1 MPLIREERRNAVD
14 RFFDAAL
21 LALLLSG
28 YFALASSGEV
38 DPITLTLTGAAFAGR
53 LALYVWQRRLE
64 LPAAWANAA
73 VILYAAFYPLDYG
86 LLSQDFLA
94 ATVRMICFLTVAKGL
109 TVVTNRDALY
119 AVLIAF
125 AELLAAALLSA
136 SLFFLL
142 FLALF
147 LAAGVATFASWQIRL
162 GAQFAPQSLPIG
174 NTRFPARLLATTLSA
189 AFFILLF
196 TVGMF
201 FVLPRTARA
210 AFQNL
215 VSSRYHLP
223 GFSGNVR
230 LGDIGAIQTSSRTMM
245 HIRIEGPAPEILPHK
260 WRGTALTEFDG
271 QRWTQ
276 RGGAE
281 LLRFQYGSLSLPVRG
296 YIRRNGT
303 RLRYQVQHSD
313 SALDSLFIAGV
324 PEFIDAN
331 LPSLLRHSSGGLRAI
346 GDNHGLLRYSASSF
360 LDASLG
366 DGAPAPNP
374 DERRLLL
381 SLPPLNPRIADLA
394 RTLTANEPDDW
405 RRARRLETWLQTNL
419 AYTLELPATTQSD
432 PIAHF
437 LFERR
442 RGHCEYFASAHAVM
456 LRSLG
461 IPARV
466 VTGFQGGVRNPVS
479 GWHVIAA
486 SDAHSWVEAWIP
498 NNGWTTFDPTPA
510 GGRPAHAALFQRLS
524 HLIDAADLFWQ
535 EWVIQYDLERQ
546 FKLASAIEN
555 NRFADSAVPSLN
567 LRLQQTRLQ
576 ATAWL
581 QRYGLYFLLPA
592 VFAALVWVLA
602 PWLRTRHQERL
613 RRTRL
618 SSGAA
623 SQSDAS
629 IMYRQLLDLLEKQN
643 LRKPAWYTPLEF
655 ARVLPPSETANL
667 VAGFTHAY
675 NRFRFGADRA
685 AAQQMLE
692 LYDAIDRQ
700 LRQPT
705 TPET

>member
-53 LALYVWQRRLE
+53 IALYVWRRHLE

-73 VILYAAFYPLDYG
+73 VILYAAFYPVDYG
-86 LLSQDFLA
+86 FLSEDFLA

-109 TVVTNRDALY
+109 TVVTSRDALY

-162 GAQFAPQSLPIG
+162 GAQYTRHSLPIASV
-174 NTRFPARLLATTLSA
+174 RFPVRLLVTTLTAS
-189 AFFILLF
+189 FTILFL

-215 VSSRYHLP
+215 VTSRYRLP

-245 HIRIEGPAPEILPHK
+245 HVRIEGPTPEILPFK
-260 WRGTALTEFDG
+260 WRGAALTEFDG

-276 RGGAE
+276 RGGSE
-281 LLRFQYGSLSLPVRG
+281 LLRFQYNSLSLPVRG
-296 YIRRNGT
+296 PVRRTGT
-303 RLRYQVQHSD
+303 RVRYQVQHSD
-313 SALDSLFIAGV
+313 SSLDSLFLLGI
-324 PEFIDAN
+324 PEFIEAN
-331 LPSLLRHSSGGLRAI
+331 LPTVLRHSTGGLRVVS
-346 GDNHGLLRYSASSF
+346 DNQGLLRYSVSGF
-360 LDASLG
+360 YDAPLG
-366 DGAPAPNP
+366 DGAPSPSLE
-374 DERRLLL
+374 DRRVLLA
-381 SLPPLNPRIADLA
+381 LPPLDPRIAQLA
-394 RTLTANEPDDW
+394 RRLTENEPDDW
-405 RRARRLETWLQTNL
+405 WRARRLELWLQSNL
-419 AYTLELPATTQSD
+419 AYTLELPSAKSSD

-437 LFERR
+437 LFDRR

-498 NNGWTTFDPTPA
+498 NSGWTTFDPTPA

-524 HLIDAADLFWQ
+524 NLIDAADLFWQ
-535 EWVIQYDLERQ
+535 EWVMQYDLERQ
-546 FKLASAIEN
+546 FKLAAAIEN
-555 NRFADSAVPSLN
+555 NRLAGSTVPSLN
-567 LRLQQTRLQ
+567 LRLQQARQQ

-581 QRYGLYFLLPA
+581 KQYGLLLLLP
-592 VFAALVWVLA
+592 VVLVALLWTLA
-602 PWLRTRHQERL
+602 PWIRARRQERL

-623 SQSDAS
+623 SQSDAAL
-629 IMYRQLLDLLEKQN
+629 MYRQLLDLLEKQN
-643 LRKPAWYTPLEF
+643 LRKPTWYTPLEF
-655 ARVLPPSETANL
+655 ARVIPPSETANL
-667 VAGFTHAY
+667 VASFTHAY

-700 LRQPT
+700 LRQPA
-705 TPET
+705 PER

>member
-21 LALLLSG
+21 LAMLLSG
-28 YFALASSGEV
+28 YFALASSGEL
-38 DPITLTLTGAAFAGR
+38 DPITLTITGAAFAAR
-53 LALYVWQRRLE
+53 LALFTWQRRLE

-73 VILYAAFYPLDYG
+73 VIVYAAFYPIDYG
-86 LLSQDFLA
+86 FVSQDFLA

-162 GAQFAPQSLPIG
+162 GAQLAPQSLPIL
-174 NTRFPARLLATTLSA
+174 NTRFPARLLATTLTA
-189 AFFILLF
+189 AFAILLF

-230 LGDIGAIQTSSRTMM
+230 LGDIGKIQTSSRTMM
-245 HIRIEGPAPEILPHK
+245 HVRMEGRAPEILPYK
-260 WRGTALTEFDG
+260 WRGTALSEFDG

-296 YIRRNGT
+296 HLRRNGT

-313 SALDSLFIAGV
+313 SALDSLFLAGV
-324 PEFIDAN
+324 PEFIEAN
-331 LPSLLRHSSGGLRAI
+331 LPSVIRQSSGGLRAI

-360 LDASLG
+360 MDASNG
-366 DGAPAPNP
+366 DGAPSPGP
-374 DERRLLL
+374 DERRTLL
-381 SLPPLNPRIADLA
+381 SLPPLDPRIASLA
-394 RTLTANEPDDW
+394 RTLTENEPDDW
-405 RRARRLETWLQTNL
+405 RRARHLENWLQTSL
-419 AYTLELPATTQSD
+419 AYTLELPSTTQTD

-437 LFERR
+437 LFDRR

-466 VTGFQGGVRNPVS
+466 VNGFQGGVRNPVS
-479 GWHVIAA
+479 GWHVISA

-510 GGRPAHAALFQRLS
+510 GGRPTHAALFQRLS

-535 EWVIQYDLERQ
+535 EWVMQYDLERQ

-555 NRFADSAVPSLN
+555 NRFADSTVPSLN
-567 LRLQQTRLQ
+567 VRLQRARRQ
-576 ATAWL
+576 ATEWL
-581 QRYGLYFLLPA
+581 RQNGLYLLVP
-592 VFAALVWVLA
+592 VVLIALVWVLA
-602 PWLRTRHQERL
+602 PWARTRHQERL
-613 RRTRL
+613 RRSRL

-623 SQSDAS
+623 SQSDAAV
-629 IMYRQLLDLLEKQN
+629 MYRHLLNLLEKQG
-643 LRKPAWYTPLEF
+643 LRKPSWYTPLEF
-655 ARVLPPSETANL
+655 VRVIPPSETANL
-667 VAGFTHAY
+667 VEGFTHAY

-685 AAQQMLE
+685 AAQQMLK
-692 LYDAIDRQ
+692 LYDAIERQ
-700 LRQPT
+700 SRQPAA
-705 TPET
+705 ER